1 MWLLLYGTGVV
12 TGGAFS
18 VGIVPVM
25 GLCFFTLGGLAAFAP
40 ADWSVWFLGA
50 GFGALHV
57 VFGYLIAKRY
67 GG

>member
-1 MWLLLYGTGVV
+1 MWLLLYGTSVV

-25 GLCFFTLGGLAAFAP
+25 GLCFFTLGGLSAFAP
-40 ADWSVWFLGA
+40 PAWSVYFLGA
-50 GFGALHV
+50 GFGALHLI
-57 VFGYLIAKRY
+57 FGAIIAKRY